1 MLRKR
6 ILGSNEKAPAG
17 KRKRERKVKE
27 KAFPW
32 SKNQKNL
39 IGTRKN
45 MLINLYMIK
54 ESEKPYCT
62 VKEKLS
68 RGLIV
73 VCACYERFDIIR
85 DTQYNCHFGIK
96 ATTIHMSKSCI
107 GAHYLKFQEDAF

>member
-1 MLRKR
+1 MCVCV
-6 ILGSNEKAPAG
+6 ILFYISNEKAPAG

-68 RGLIV
+68 RGANRSMRVLQT
-73 VCACYERFDIIR
+73 F
-85 DTQYNCHFGIK
+85 
-96 ATTIHMSKSCI
+96 
-107 GAHYLKFQEDAF
+107 